1 MTEQKKSLAE
11 IAKKQRYLYLVEN
24 LQRGKTPTK
33 QEVAELEKFEAES
46 LPSMVVQT
54 YQEVAKVLEVSIKT
68 VQRWKKEGMPIT
80 KDGYY
85 DLEQIKDWQKKRI
98 EESEKYDRESKAY
111 WDQKLLKGKVEKI
124 ELEIKK
130 LREVLVSKEEVEQE
144 RVTRIMAVKRAFLAL
159 PTSLAS
165 VLAMKEPR
173 EIQTT
178 LYEAIGE
185 IIDDFAGV
193 KKIKKIKKIKK
204 KKNSKSVDSNRD
216 SGMEAARKDEGESMG
231 RSKSNT

>member
-24 LQRGKTPTK
+24 LQKGKTLTK
-33 QEVAELEKFEAES
+33 QEIAELEKFEAEP

-68 VQRWKKEGMPIT
+68 VQRWKKEGMPVT

-85 DLEQIKDWQKKRI
+85 DLEQVKEWQIKRI
-98 EESEKYDRESKAY
+98 EESKKFDKESKAY
-111 WDQKLLKGKVEKI
+111 WDQKLLRGKVEKI
-124 ELEIKK
+124 EFEIKQM
-130 LREVLVSKEEVEQE
+130 RGALVPKEDVEQE
-144 RVTRIMAVKRAFLAL
+144 RVARIMAVKRAFLAL
-159 PTSLAS
+159 PTALAPT
-165 VLAMKEPR
+165 LAMKEPR

-178 LYEAIGE
+178 LYEVIGE

-193 KKIKKIKKIKK
+193 RKIKKNK
-204 KKNSKSVDSNRD
+204 KKNS
-216 SGMEAARKDEGESMG
+216 
-231 RSKSNT
+231 

>member
-24 LQRGKTPTK
+24 LQKGRTLTK
-33 QEVAELEKFEAES
+33 QEIAELEKFEAEPVS
-46 LPSMVVQT
+46 SMVVKT

-68 VQRWKKEGMPIT
+68 VQRWKKEGMPLT

-85 DLEQIKDWQKKRI
+85 DLEQIKEWQIKRI
-98 EESEKYDRESKAY
+98 EESKKYDKESKAY

-124 ELEIKK
+124 ELEIKQM
-130 LREVLVSKEEVEQE
+130 RGEMVPKEDIEQE
-144 RVTRIMAVKRAFLAL
+144 RVARIMAVKRAFLAL
-159 PTSLAS
+159 PTSLAP

-193 KKIKKIKKIKK
+193 RKIKKNKK
-204 KKNSKSVDSNRD
+204 
-216 SGMEAARKDEGESMG
+216 
-231 RSKSNT
+231 

>member
-24 LQRGKTPTK
+24 LQKGKTLTK
-33 QEVAELEKFEAES
+33 QEIAELEKFEAEP

-68 VQRWKKEGMPIT
+68 VQRWKKEGMPVT

-85 DLEQIKDWQKKRI
+85 DLEQVKEWQIKRI
-98 EESEKYDRESKAY
+98 EESKKFDKESKAY
-111 WDQKLLKGKVEKI
+111 WDQKLLRGKVEKI
-124 ELEIKK
+124 EFEIKQM
-130 LREVLVSKEEVEQE
+130 RGELVPKEDVEQE
-144 RVTRIMAVKRAFLAL
+144 RVARIMAVKRAFLAL
-159 PTSLAS
+159 PTALAPT
-165 VLAMKEPR
+165 LAMREPR

-178 LYEAIGE
+178 LYEVIGE

-193 KKIKKIKKIKK
+193 RKIKKNKKNK
-204 KKNSKSVDSNRD
+204 KKNS
-216 SGMEAARKDEGESMG
+216 
-231 RSKSNT
+231 